1 MKRKFIA
8 LTTAFLMIFSLI
20 LPVSAAPTPVSN
32 PQVYATLST
41 TTVSADSGSAS
52 ITYYIYTS
60 GAAEGETIS
69 DISVNISNTGE
80 LNILSGAST
89 VENATVG
96 YPYTIIVDIPSGLKS
111 STQYFTFEFT
121 FKCGGVDKSTKK
133 YVPLYISST
142 GDNADT
148 GSVSIQNLVVP
159 SIDIIAGTKGTIT
172 ADIVNSSPI
181 GGTDAKAVLRDTET
195 NKVLAEKFVGAI
207 SPDSAASVEIP
218 FTIKETGSYKAQ
230 LAIVYKENG
239 TEKTVSSDF
248 TLNIVGS
255 TPLKIS
261 GLAYE
266 KTAHTDELQTLTFEL
281 INTGDESFLDAQAYI
296 YNGEKQISSAYIGTS
311 NAHEK
316 TDGTITYTLSKAA
329 SEKLTL
335 KVQYTNTAGKK
346 LVASKD
352 FDVKVIAASE
362 NNDAGSLKIQSI
374 TAPASIPVDELTQIP
389 FAVTNPT
396 KTAITGAEITL
407 YDMAGN
413 TVDSLFISQMDPCTS
428 VSYNFNVLASG
439 AGTETYTAKLVYENN
454 DKEKH
459 TDSKSFTLKITTREE
474 AEEEAEKPSDM
485 RIAKVKNPSQIYT
498 GSNTE
503 IPYTIINSGKGSAYN
518 VEVYLT
524 DSQGN
529 ELAREYIGNI
539 TASTKYE
546 DNVKIKIN
554 EEGEQELT
562 FNVYSENADGT
573 SNTISKAFSQKIV
586 AYRASILDVTGLEYI
601 FEGSQSN
608 VSFSVQNSGTLN
620 MLNAEATL
628 TDSNGQSYGSAFIGT
643 IEANSR
649 KEKIK
654 FKNVMFNDTS
664 LSELTITVTYENE
677 DADVF
682 SFSNST
688 AVTVNAMDNGG
699 DYYPGGDVI
708 IDDGKNTDVPTDE
721 NGEIIGYDD
730 LGNPIYAE
738 SGLPV
743 WAIVLIAVGGVA
755 VVAVVVIIIV
765 KKKKKAK
772 SDDDDMDYYYA
783 QEKNTENSE
792 NK

>member
-1 MKRKFIA
+1 
-8 LTTAFLMIFSLI
+8 MIFSIALPASALESEPEVYVY
-20 LPVSAAPTPVSN
+20 LPVETISATN
-32 PQVYATLST
+32 K
-41 TTVSADSGSAS
+41 TVDMFFAVGQSGGDGS
-52 ITYYIYTS
+52 
-60 GAAEGETIS
+60 TIS
-69 DISVNISNTGE
+69 DISVTLSGTGE
-80 LNILSGAST
+80 LTVVSGLTEVSSVSLNKPNRFVLS
-89 VENATVG
+89 
-96 YPYTIIVDIPSGLKS
+96 IPSDIKS
-111 STQYFTFEFT
+111 SVQYLTFNITYKHNGEERT
-121 FKCGGVDKSTKK
+121 IQNNLALK
-133 YVPLYISST
+133 ISDLPKET
-142 GDNADT
+142 DNSKD
-148 GSVSIQNLVVP
+148 GSVFIKNISFPQNDIVAGKEITTTADIINNY
-159 SIDIIAGTKGTIT
+159 SIDITDVSVTLTDTSSDKTIINKYIGTVP
-172 ADIVNSSPI
+172 AAS
-181 GGTDAKAVLRDTET
+181 
-195 NKVLAEKFVGAI
+195 
-207 SPDSAASVEIP
+207 SAAVELP
-218 FTIKETGSYKAQ
+218 FSLSEKGSHSIEIAVNYK
-230 LAIVYKENG
+230 NNN
-239 TEKTVSSDF
+239 TEKTEKSTFVVS
-248 TLNIVGS
+248 IVGS

-573 SNTISKAFSQKIV
+573 SNTISKAFSQKIA

-608 VSFSVQNSGTLN
+608 VSFSVQNSGTVN

-708 IDDGKNTDVPTDE
+708 IDDGMNTDVPTDE

-743 WAIVLIAVGGVA
+743 WAIVLIAVGGAA

>member
-8 LTTAFLMIFSLI
+8 LATAFLMIFSLV
-20 LPVSAAPTPVSN
+20 LPASADLTPVSN
-32 PQVYATLST
+32 PQVYANLST
-41 TTVSADSGSAS
+41 TTVSADAGSAT
-52 ITYYIYTS
+52 ITYYLYTS

-69 DISVNISNTGE
+69 DISLNISNTGE
-80 LNILSGAST
+80 LSILSGAST

-96 YPYTIIVDIPSGLKS
+96 YPYTIIVDIPSGIKS
-111 STQYFTFEFT
+111 NTQYFTFEFT
-121 FKCGGVDKSTKK
+121 FTCGGVEKTTKK
-133 YVPLYISST
+133 YVPVYISNT
-142 GDNADT
+142 GSNVSQ
-148 GSVSIQNLVVP
+148 GSVSIQNLSAP
-159 SIDIIAGTKGTIT
+159 ADIIAGTKGAVT
-172 ADIVNSSPI
+172 ADIVNGSPI
-181 GGTDAKAVLRDTET
+181 GGTDAKAVITDTATKE
-195 NKVLAEKFVGAI
+195 VIAEKYVGAI
-207 SPDSAASVEIP
+207 SPDSAASVEVP
-218 FTIKETGSYKAQ
+218 FTIKETGCYNLELSVK
-230 LAIVYKENG
+230 YKENG
-239 TEKTVSSDF
+239 TEKTVSSAF
-248 TLNIVGS
+248 TLNITDS
-255 TPLKIS
+255 TPLKIN
-261 GLAYE
+261 GLTYE

-281 INTGDESFLDAQAYI
+281 INTGDESFMDAQAYI
-296 YNGEKQISSAYIGTS
+296 YNGEKQISSAYIGTA

-374 TAPASIPVDELTQIP
+374 TAPASIPVDELAQIP
-389 FAVTNPT
+389 FAITNPT

-407 YDMAGN
+407 YDGAGN
-413 TVDSLFISQMDPCTS
+413 TVDSLFISQMEPCTS
-428 VSYNFNVLASG
+428 VSYNFNVLASN

-459 TDSKSFTLKITTREE
+459 TDSKSFTLKITTKEE
-474 AEEEAEKPSDM
+474 EEEEAEKPADM

-498 GSNTE
+498 GANTE

-539 TASTKYE
+539 TPSTKYE
-546 DNVKIKIN
+546 DNVKVKIN

-562 FNVYSENADGT
+562 FFVYSESADGT
-573 SNTISKAFSQKIV
+573 NSTISKTFSQKIA
-586 AYRASILDVTGLEYI
+586 AYRASILDISGLEYI
-601 FEGSQSN
+601 YEGSQTN

-628 TDSNGQSYGSAFIGT
+628 TDSNGQSYGSTFIGT
-643 IEANSR
+643 IEANSK

-688 AVTVNAMDNGG
+688 AVTVNVMDYGG

-708 IDDGKNTDVPTDE
+708 IDGGMNSDVPMDE

-730 LGNPIYAE
+730 FGNPIYAQ

-743 WAIVLIAVGGVA
+743 WAIVLITVGGAA

-783 QEKNTENSE
+783 QEKNTEDSE
-792 NK
+792 KK